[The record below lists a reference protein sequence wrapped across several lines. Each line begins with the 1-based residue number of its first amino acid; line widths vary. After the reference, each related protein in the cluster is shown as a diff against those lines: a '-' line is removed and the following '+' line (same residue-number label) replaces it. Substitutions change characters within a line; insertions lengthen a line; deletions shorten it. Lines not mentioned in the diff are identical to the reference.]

1 MIYPKP
7 KIRHVD
13 MCIFIDKNIRSDDP
27 KIQEKCFEYL
37 WHMYYILAVKQKM
50 FESGRDYDEYAL
62 YSATQLYL
70 RYQKEK
76 DPDYKRKL
84 KPIKSCLNYIKR
96 TLYPFKVNY
105 SKMTFQEEFRAG
117 SLNGENPLQIQED
130 RVNAV
135 RKENNDLMEVE
146 YKAYLNNICSSVRMV
161 LNSSPYKKDKQMM
174 HNLYLSC
181 LLTILKTITISNKN
195 KARIQNKTDKVLPIE
210 NLVDQIY
217 AEESKDNI
225 IVWHLDK
232 AYSNYIATLVNKI
245 KKEIAKDLRY
255 IIGSFEP
262 PDALIKDL
270 LISPLEEIVGRKDKE
285 DLG

>member
-1 MIYPKP
+1 MVYPKL
-7 KIRHVD
+7 KIKYTD
-13 MCIFIDKNIRSDDP
+13 ACIYIDNHIYQDNDP
-27 KIQEKCFEYL
+27 EVQEKCFEYL
-37 WHMYYILAVKQKM
+37 WHLYYILAVKQKM
-50 FESGRDYDEYAL
+50 FNNGKDYDEYAL

-70 RYQKEK
+70 RYKKEK
-76 DPDYKRKL
+76 DPNYKRKL

-96 TLYPFKVNY
+96 TLYPFRVNY
-105 SKMTFQEEFRAG
+105 QKMTFQEEFREG
-117 SLNGENPLQIQED
+117 SLGEVPTQIQDD
-130 RVNAV
+130 RVELI
-135 RKENNDLMEVE
+135 RRSNNDLLNVE
-146 YKAYLNNICSSVRMV
+146 YTQYLNNICSSIKQV
-161 LNSSPYKKDKQMM
+161 LNSSPYKKDKRMM
-174 HNLYLSC
+174 HNLYVSC

-195 KARIQNKTDKVLPIE
+195 IARIKNKEDRVLPVE

-225 IVWHLDK
+225 VIWHLDK

-262 PDALIKDL
+262 PDSLIKDL
-270 LISPLEEIVGRKDKE
+270 LISPLEEILGRKNKE